1 MADTILL
8 FLAVSAKNFS
18 LRHRHMKVLF
28 VANNKGI
35 FFLCVRISLIR
46 LSKSESHLARRSPL
60 SPPGLGSSPI
70 VSPSGPPHEAI
81 SGIGVLCCVEK
92 CVQDLGP
99 CPTGTQIIVGAVCI
113 GQCSFRGWSAGA
125 FEGGARHP
133 ACSWSGSC
141 TGCGDGFWRLCGSV
155 GWTEKKPSRFQQSH
169 SH

>member
-8 FLAVSAKNFS
+8 FPAVSAKNFS

-92 CVQDLGP
+92 CVQGLGP

-113 GQCSFRGWSAGA
+113 GQCSFREWSAGA

-133 ACSWSGSC
+133 ACS
-141 TGCGDGFWRLCGSV
+141 
-155 GWTEKKPSRFQQSH
+155 
-169 SH
+169 